1 MSLLTE
7 KSCVH
12 TMIGEVKERRG
23 SKGQAC
29 ESRDMKCSEGQEGN
43 RVVMDAVKSRE
54 QAQLQGLK
62 DKTRTDGQS
71 SNKE

>member
-1 MSLLTE
+1 VSLLTE
-7 KSCVH
+7 KSCVD

-43 RVVMDAVKSRE
+43 
-54 QAQLQGLK
+54 
-62 DKTRTDGQS
+62 
-71 SNKE
+71 